1 MFISSWRRRPRLL
14 WLIGVCA
21 LIGLDQLSKAYF
33 ASTITL
39 NSAVQVTS
47 WFNLVHAL
55 NEGAAFSLF
64 ADAEGWQRPVLIAV
78 SLLVVIPVAIVSLTG
93 QVDPTL
99 RWLGGMVVA
108 GGTGNLIDRM
118 QTGAVVDFLDVHWR
132 SFHWPAF
139 NLADIYIVCAV
150 IMWVL
155 LSSRPTTP
163 RAAGTPPAKAEP

>member
-21 LIGLDQLSKAYF
+21 LIGLDQLSKAHF

-155 LSSRPTTP
+155 LSFRPTTP
-163 RAAGTPPAKAEP
+163 LAAGTSPAKAEP